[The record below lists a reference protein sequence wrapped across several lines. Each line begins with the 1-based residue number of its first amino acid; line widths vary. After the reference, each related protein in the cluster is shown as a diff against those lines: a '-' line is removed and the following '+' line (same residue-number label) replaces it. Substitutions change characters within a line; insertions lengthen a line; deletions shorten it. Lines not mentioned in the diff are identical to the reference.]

1 MMKLKEV
8 VITENA
14 VTDFAKRQAAQ
25 QPGQPTTTTTP
36 ASPAANPTQAQIQQA
51 YQNAGLIPETK
62 KSVKSWIKDE

>member
-36 ASPAANPTQAQIQQA
+36 ASPAAALAQLQQA